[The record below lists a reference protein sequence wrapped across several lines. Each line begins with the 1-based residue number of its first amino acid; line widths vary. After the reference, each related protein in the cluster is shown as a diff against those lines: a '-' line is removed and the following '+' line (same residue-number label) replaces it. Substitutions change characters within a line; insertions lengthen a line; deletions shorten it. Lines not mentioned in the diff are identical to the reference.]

1 MYFTILKNC
10 ILFIILISILSSCSI
25 NNEINNKQV
34 DYIHYASGGVIEN
47 YKFDILFEESNS
59 TFTSYQIAYSSC
71 TCRDKLTNY
80 KSVCYVEILN
90 TKSKPDD
97 AAIRYITFSEN
108 KGLWGDSNPNYLK
121 SEYTEEYY
129 DEHLV
134 KPLIGVTKQEID
146 TFNGYGHFIDAVDV
160 DAISGATVSS
170 SNLFSMLKSLFNYH
184 IEKYYK

>member
-1 MYFTILKNC
+1 MIL
-10 ILFIILISILSSCSI
+10 LFLVLSSCSI
-25 NNEINNKQV
+25 NNNHDNKQV
-34 DYIHYASGGVIEN
+34 DYTHYASGGVKED

-59 TFTSYQIAYSSC
+59 TFTSYQIAYASC
-71 TCRDKLTNY
+71 TCRDSLTNY
-80 KSVCYVEILN
+80 RSVCYVEILN
-90 TKSKPDD
+90 TKKNPED

-108 KGLWGDSNPNYLK
+108 KGLWGDSNPNYYK

-134 KPLIGVTKQEID
+134 KPLIGISKKEID
-146 TFNGYGHFIDAVDV
+146 SWTGYGYSIDAVDI

-184 IEKYYK
+184 VKKYYNNSVK